1 MPSAPGNRYDFSDA
15 SVVRPWLTRV
25 WFERLFPLLPRA
37 MAANVV
43 TLLST
48 GLLLAVLA
56 GALLVDRIGATAFA
70 LLQLVGIQLYV
81 AGDHL
86 DGMQAKA
93 TETTSP
99 LGDFLDHHCDYW
111 AGCILVFAWCAMLGL
126 QRTWLPPAMT
136 LLMIAG
142 FTITYAERATFRRL
156 HFTGWGTL
164 EMIVVATLFHGSWAI
179 PAVRRWWGVPLW
191 DAGWP
196 RHAVVTA
203 LGCGVAAGV
212 CVTIA
217 RRMRGVP
224 WPVVVQLAALVALA
238 AWAQRQAAPPIWG
251 WLLVAGSGA
260 EMVARLMHAHT
271 TGGGC
276 PRPTGAAVAGAVAVW
291 GLPAGASAMAAA
303 ACGAVVAVTY
313 GLALRRI
320 IGGWRQHWVWVNAA
334 GAALVLATAGVA
346 MAPSRAAAQ
355 SSVYVPLLDPAYED
369 LDALAAA
376 GLVREVMLGE
386 RPYSGAAF
394 RRFVAE
400 AQRRRGAGAP
410 SPRLAEALARLAARF
425 GAAAHSHNA
434 LAPWTL
440 SAAVADAPARAMRA
454 NARLR
459 GIDADLALLRQR
471 NQGRVV
477 PTGASVAAEAGF
489 QLARARL
496 AVDGVG
502 RVVAGAGGE
511 GTTAEVQLLGA
522 TARSVWGPV
531 AVEVGRL
538 PLLTGFGLHGGAQYT
553 DNARALDQMRL
564 RADRPLRLPGP
575 FRMLGQWQ
583 ALASVATVGRAQDQR
598 DALLFTG
605 RLSSRPVDALELGF
619 TLQNMQGGSGAPK
632 PLWWG
637 ERINDLFLFFDRKRF
652 VDHQFSDKVFGVDLR
667 IAPPASQGAL
677 YVNFA
682 TTDDRDFFRQPAGGY
697 WEDAIWVAGIERRG
711 LGPAGRLDVVLE
723 GQHNGPNPH
732 THHQFTS
739 GMTVDRRVLGNAL
752 GPDSE
757 GLTLRLAWRAP
768 SHRTRLS
775 LSLERARSDS
785 ADAYPSANDP
795 RAWDWYRLT
804 TGPDERRQRVLLER
818 QSEAGWR
825 GLETTVQVGYERARR
840 FAFGGGTRHAALLQL
855 QLRAPRGGIRR

>member
-25 WFERLFPLLPRA
+25 WFARLFPLLPRWL
-37 MAANVV
+37 AANVV

-56 GALLVDRIGATAFA
+56 GALLVDRLGATAFA

-93 TETTSP
+93 TGTTSP

-111 AGCILVFAWCAMLGL
+111 AGCILVFGWCAMLGA
-126 QRTWLPPAMT
+126 QRTWLLPMMT

-164 EMIVVATLFHGSWAI
+164 EMIVVATLFYGTWAI
-179 PAVRRWWGVPLW
+179 PAVRRWWSVPLW
-191 DAGWP
+191 DGGWP
-196 RHAVVTA
+196 RHALVTA

-224 WPVVVQLAALVALA
+224 WPVVLQLAALLALA
-238 AWAQRQAAPPIWG
+238 AWAQQQGAAPLWG
-251 WLLVAGSGA
+251 WLLVAAGGA
-260 EMVARLMHAHT
+260 ELVARLMHAHT

-276 PRPTGAAVAGAVAVW
+276 PRPTGGAVAGAVAVW
-291 GLPAGASAMAAA
+291 ALPAGAAAMAAVG
-303 ACGAVVAVTY
+303 CGVVVAVSY
-313 GLALRRI
+313 GRTLRRI
-320 IGGWRQHWVWVNAA
+320 IGGWRQHWVWAHPV
-334 GAALVLATAGVA
+334 GVVLVLATAGLA

-386 RPYSGAAF
+386 RPYSEAAF

-400 AQRRRGAGAP
+400 ARRRRGAGARAARLDEAFE
-410 SPRLAEALARLAARF
+410 RLARRF
-425 GAAAHSHNA
+425 GAAVGARTSV
-434 LAPWTL
+434 APWAV
-440 SAAVADAPARAMRA
+440 SAAVAEAPARAMRA
-454 NARLR
+454 NARAR

-477 PTGASVAAEAGF
+477 PQGVSVAAEAGF
-489 QLARARL
+489 QRAGARL
-496 AVDGVG
+496 AVDLVG
-502 RVVAGAGGE
+502 RVYAGAGGD
-511 GTTAEVQLLGA
+511 GAVVDAQLVGA
-522 TARSVWGPV
+522 AARSVWGPV
-531 AVEVGRL
+531 AVEVGRV
-538 PLLTGFGLHGGAQYT
+538 PLQTGFGMHGGAQYT
-553 DNARALDQMRL
+553 DNARALDQLRL

-575 FRMLGQWQ
+575 FRSLGQWQ
-583 ALASVATVGRAQDQR
+583 ALASVATLGRGQDQR

-605 RLSSRPVDALELGF
+605 RLSSRPVHALELGF
-619 TLQNMQGGSGAPK
+619 TMQNMQGGSGAPQ
-632 PLWWG
+632 PPWWG

-652 VDHQFSDKVFGVDLR
+652 VDHEFSDKVFGVDLR
-667 IAPPASQGAL
+667 LAPPASQGAL
-677 YVNFA
+677 YVSVA
-682 TTDDRDFFRQPAGGY
+682 TTDDRDLFRQPAGGY

-711 LGPAGRLDVVLE
+711 LGPGGRLDVGLE
-723 GQHNGPNPH
+723 GQHAGPNPH

-739 GMTVDRRVLGNAL
+739 GMTVDRCVLGNAL
-752 GPDSE
+752 GPD
-757 GLTLRLAWRAP
+757 GQGVTLSLAWRAP
-768 SHRTRLS
+768 RQRTRLS
-775 LSLERARSDS
+775 LSLERWRSDS
-785 ADAYPSANDP
+785 ADAYPPAGN
-795 RAWDWYRLT
+795 RFAWDWHRLT

-818 QSEAGWR
+818 LTEAGWR
-825 GLETTVQVGYERARR
+825 GLETTVRIGYERALR
-840 FAFGGGTRHAALLQL
+840 FAFSGGTRHAALVEL
-855 QLRAPRGGIRR
+855 QLRAPGGWTRR